1 MQGNLKKAVKILL
14 ELFLM
19 FAKIGLFTIGGG
31 YAMIAIIE
39 DAVVSQKKWMSH
51 EEMMELLVIAESTP
65 GPIAINCAT
74 YVGYRRKGMLGAAAA
89 TLGMVTPSLVIIY
102 TISQFLDN
110 FLEIGIIASAFHGI
124 KVGVGIVIINAGLN
138 MLKKVKKAAL
148 PRGLVAFGLIAM
160 LAVNFLSLNI
170 SSIALMLTAGIISL
184 TVFKVK
190 GGMSE

>member
-1 MQGNLKKAVKILL
+1 MKILL

-39 DAVVSQKKWMSH
+39 DAVVTQKKWMSH
-51 EEMMELLVIAESTP
+51 DEMMELLVIAESTP

-74 YVGYRRKGMLGAAAA
+74 YVGYRRKGIAGAAMA

-110 FLEIGIIASAFHGI
+110 FLEIGIVASAFHGI

-138 MLKKVKKAAL
+138 MMKKVKKAAL
-148 PRGLVAFGLIAM
+148 PRCLMAFGLVAM
-160 LAVNFLSLNI
+160 LAINFLSLNV
-170 SSIALMLTAGIISL
+170 SSIALMLTAGVISL
-184 TVFKVK
+184 AVFKVK
-190 GGMSE
+190 GGMAE

>member
-1 MQGNLKKAVKILL
+1 MKNLL

-19 FAKIGLFTIGGG
+19 FARIGLFTIGGG

-39 DAVVSQKKWMSH
+39 DAVVSQKKWMTH
-51 EEMMELLVIAESTP
+51 EEMMELIVIAESTP

-74 YVGYRRKGMLGAAAA
+74 YVGYRRKGIWGAAMS

-148 PRGLVAFGLIAM
+148 PRVLMVFGLIAM
-160 LAVNFLSLNI
+160 LTVNFLSLNI
-170 SSIALMLTAGIISL
+170 SSIALMLTAGLISL
-184 TVFKVK
+184 AVFKVK
-190 GGMSE
+190 GGMAE

>member
-1 MQGNLKKAVKILL
+1 ML

-39 DAVVSQKKWMSH
+39 DAVVSQRKWMTH
-51 EEMMELLVIAESTP
+51 DEMMELIVIAESTP

-74 YVGYRRKGMLGAAAA
+74 YVGYRRRGIWGAAMS

-138 MLKKVKKAAL
+138 MLKKVKKAVL
-148 PRGLVAFGLIAM
+148 PRVLMVFGLIAM
-160 LAVNFLSLNI
+160 LTVNFLSLNI
-170 SSIALMLTAGIISL
+170 SSIALMLTAGLISL
-184 TVFKVK
+184 AVFKVK
-190 GGMSE
+190 GGMAE

>member
-1 MQGNLKKAVKILL
+1 LKAVIKLL

-39 DAVVSQKKWMSH
+39 DAVVSQRKWMTH
-51 EEMMELLVIAESTP
+51 DEMMELIVIAESTP

-74 YVGYRRKGMLGAAAA
+74 YVGYRRKGILGAAVS

-102 TISQFLDN
+102 TISMFLEN
-110 FLEIGIIASAFHGI
+110 FLEIAIIANAFHGI

-138 MLKKVKKAAL
+138 MMKKVKKAAL

-170 SSIALMLTAGIISL
+170 SSIALMLTAGIVSL
-184 TVFKVK
+184 AVFKVK
-190 GGMSE
+190 GGIAE

>member
-1 MQGNLKKAVKILL
+1 ML

-39 DAVVSQKKWMSH
+39 DAVVSQKKWMTH
-51 EEMMELLVIAESTP
+51 DEMMELIVIAESTP

-74 YVGYRRKGMLGAAAA
+74 YVGYRRKGIWGAAMS

-102 TISQFLDN
+102 AISQFLDN

-148 PRGLVAFGLIAM
+148 PRVLMVFGLIAM
-160 LAVNFLSLNI
+160 LTVNFLSLNI
-170 SSIALMLTAGIISL
+170 SSIALMLTAGLISL
-184 TVFKVK
+184 AVFKVK
-190 GGMSE
+190 GGMAE

>member
-1 MQGNLKKAVKILL
+1 MKAVKKLL

-39 DAVVSQKKWMSH
+39 DAVVSQKKWMTH

-74 YVGYRRKGMLGAAAA
+74 YVGYRRKGALGAAVS

-138 MLKKVKKAAL
+138 MLKKVKKELL
-148 PRGLVAFGLIAM
+148 PRLLTLFGLAAM
-160 LAVNFLSLNI
+160 LTINFLSLNI
-170 SSIALMLTAGIISL
+170 SSIALMLTAGLISL
-184 TVFKVK
+184 AVFKVK
-190 GGMSE
+190 GGAAE

>member
-1 MQGNLKKAVKILL
+1 MNNLL

-74 YVGYRRKGMLGAAAA
+74 YVGYRRKGILGAAVA

-102 TISQFLDN
+102 AISQFLDN

-148 PRGLVAFGLIAM
+148 PRLLTLFGLAAM
-160 LAVNFLSLNI
+160 LMINFLSLNI

-184 TVFKVK
+184 AVFKVK
-190 GGMSE
+190 GGMTE

>member
-1 MQGNLKKAVKILL
+1 MKAVKILL

-31 YAMIAIIE
+31 YAMLAIIE
-39 DAVVSQKKWMSH
+39 DTVVTQKKWMTH

-74 YVGYRRKGMLGAAAA
+74 YVGYRRKGALGAAAA

-138 MLKKVKKAAL
+138 MMKKVKKAAL
-148 PRGLVAFGLIAM
+148 PRCLMAFGLAAM
-160 LAVNFLSLNI
+160 LAINFLSLNI
-170 SSIALMLTAGIISL
+170 SSIALMLTAGLISL
-184 TVFKVK
+184 AVFKVK
-190 GGMSE
+190 GGMAE

>member
-1 MQGNLKKAVKILL
+1 MKAVKILL

-39 DAVVSQKKWMSH
+39 DAVVSQKKWMTH

-74 YVGYRRKGMLGAAAA
+74 YVGYRRKGILGAAAA

-138 MLKKVKKAAL
+138 MLKKVKKAVL
-148 PRGLVAFGLIAM
+148 PRLLMVFGLAAM
-160 LAVNFLSLNI
+160 LIINFLSLNI
-170 SSIALMLTAGIISL
+170 SSIALMLTAGLISL
-184 TVFKVK
+184 SVFKVK
-190 GGMSE
+190 GGMAE